1 MFLNKKVNYSFE
13 PKKSTYKKVCDVL
26 EWQKDLPNL
35 EQVDK
40 KYVNYIS
47 AKWKYVKVK
56 KNFQELINGE
66 YLITPEMIYKNNIVL
81 PNNKVN
87 YGDMTQINNNANDLR
102 ENANKVVNEYINKK
116 SKDLANNDIQKQ
128 LEEFNKKFNDI
139 NLNSSKSNNESE
151 KVK

>member
-1 MFLNKKVNYSFE
+1 MFINKKVNYGFK
-13 PKKSTYKKVCDVL
+13 PIKSTYNKVCEVL

-56 KNFQELINGE
+56 KNFQELINSE

-81 PNNKVN
+81 PNQKVN

-102 ENANKVVNEYINKK
+102 KNANKVVNEYINNK
-116 SKDLANNDIQKQ
+116 SKELAENDIKKQ
-128 LEEFNKKFNDI
+128 LDELNKKINDI
-139 NLNSSKSNNESE
+139 NLNSNKNNESE